1 MPIPTDAWVKLGAAT
16 SPAFSKDGRTL
27 YHLRGAGLPQVWAM
41 DADGG
46 NARQLSFHD
55 EKVAFL
61 RRCPADERL
70 IWGIDAGGDER
81 QQFVLLEP
89 GREPVQLTASPKV
102 IHEFGAWSADGA
114 RIAFAANDRDERVF
128 DVLVMELASGVSTRV
143 LHGTGIVHVTSW
155 SPDGSRLVMIEDFS
169 SIDQFV
175 WSVDVATGMATRLA
189 QPSPSR
195 YASVRWASDGGS
207 LLGLTDQ
214 GGAEFMRLC
223 RIDPGN
229 GSATVVYEAA
239 ERDVD
244 SWSLASDGVTLAT
257 VENDRGYGVLRVG
270 PMGGERPVVAGL
282 PRGVDGDLAWSPD
295 GKRLACTAQGWSAQ
309 PGIWQWEAGAVKP
322 LYRPDPL
329 AEAGISPDAL
339 VEFELVEW
347 GSFDETR
354 VPGWYAVPRGAVANG
369 GLPAVV
375 QVHGGP
381 ASQTRATFRP
391 EIQMLL
397 SQGFAVML
405 PNIRGSTGYG
415 RAYLVA
421 DENEKRP
428 DALADLAAGRA
439 WLAAR
444 PEIDA
449 ERIGIMGQSYGGW
462 VVLAAVTLQPEL
474 WKVAVCYYGIADF
487 ATLLR
492 DTGPW
497 RSSHRARE
505 YGFPG
510 THDELFSKISPIH
523 HVDRVVAPL
532 LLLHGDRDPRVPMNE
547 SEQFAQAMELR
558 QKKVRYERF
567 SYAGHGFIRPDHRRR
582 VYAAVAEHFTDNL

>member
-1 MPIPTDAWVKLGAAT
+1 MPISTDAWVKLGAAT
-16 SPAFSKDGRTL
+16 SAAFSKDGRTL

-81 QQFVLLEP
+81 QQFLLLEP
-89 GREPVQLTASPKV
+89 GREPRAITAAPEV

-114 RIAFAANDRDERVF
+114 RIAFAANDRDERIF
-128 DVLVMELASGVSTRV
+128 DVLVMELATGARTRV
-143 LHGTGIVHVTSW
+143 LHGPGVVTVPSW
-155 SPDGSRLVMIEDFS
+155 SPDGTRLVMIEDFS
-169 SIDQFV
+169 SIDQFL
-175 WSVDVATGMATRLA
+175 WIIEVATGMATRLPRPA
-189 QPSPSR
+189 ASR
-195 YASVRWASDGGS
+195 YASVRWASDGLS

-223 RIDPGN
+223 RIDPRD
-229 GSATVVYEAA
+229 GSATVVYEAVG
-239 ERDVD
+239 RDVD
-244 SWSLASDGVTLAT
+244 AWSLASDGATLAT

-270 PMGGERPVVAGL
+270 APGGERPVVSGL
-282 PRGVDGDLAWSPD
+282 PTGVVADLAWAPD

-309 PGIWQWEAGAVKP
+309 PGIWLWEAGAVKP
-322 LYRPDPL
+322 VCRPDPQ
-329 AEAGISPDAL
+329 AEAGISADTFVEPAL
-339 VEFELVEW
+339 VEW
-347 GSFDETR
+347 TSFDGTR
-354 VPGWYAVPRGAVANG
+354 VPGWFALPRGAVANG

-397 SQGFAVML
+397 SQGFAVLL

-415 RAYLVA
+415 RAYLEA
-421 DENEKRP
+421 DETHKRP

-444 PEIDA
+444 KEIDA

-474 WKVAVCYYGIADF
+474 WKSAVCYYGIADF
-487 ATLLR
+487 VTLLR
-492 DTGPW
+492 HTGPW
-497 RSSHRARE
+497 RSAHRARE

-510 THDELFSKISPIH
+510 SHDELFSRISPIH

-532 LLLHGDRDPRVPMNE
+532 LILHGDRDPRVPMHE
-547 SEQFAQAMELR
+547 SDQFAEAMELR

-567 SYAGHGFIRPDHRRR
+567 SYAGHGFIRPEHRRR
-582 VYAAVAEHFTDNL
+582 VYAAVAEHFVSHL